1 MKNNRLEQIEWI
13 LSVQKEASVVELA
26 SMLKVSDMTIRR
38 DLIELE
44 QKGVVTRYHGGA
56 FISAAE
62 PKSLLPAYHP
72 ESCPDEKAAIGRE
85 ASRYL
90 KEILFGKEI
99 NSVIL
104 MSGSTMMEMVKCI
117 DYTIPVTAVTDNL
130 SIAYT
135 LSQNANNSVMLLGGK
150 VYPPSMSVN
159 GFLAE
164 QMLNYLSVD
173 CTFMGTSA
181 IDGDGCLYCYDDK
194 HASFLE
200 KLLLISHRIIVLADH
215 TKLGATSLVKV
226 GLMDESFTVITN
238 DKASRPLLEKYESM
252 GVKIMM
258 V

>member
-44 QKGVVTRYHGGA
+44 QKGIVTRYHGGA

-72 ESCPDEKAAIGRE
+72 ESCPEEKAAIGRE

-99 NSVIL
+99 SSVIL
-104 MSGSTMMEMVKCI
+104 MSGSTMYEMVKCI
-117 DYTIPVTAVTDNL
+117 DYTIPVTIVTDNL
-130 SIAYT
+130 NIAYT
-135 LSQNANNSVMLLGGK
+135 LGQNANNSVMLLGGK
-150 VYPPSMSVN
+150 VYAPSMSVN
-159 GFLAE
+159 GYLAE
-164 QMLNYLSVD
+164 QMLDYLSVD

-181 IDGDGCLYCYDDK
+181 IDEDGCLYCYDDK
-194 HASFLE
+194 HASFLK
-200 KLLLISHRIIVLADH
+200 KLLTISHRIIVLADH
-215 TKLGATSLVKV
+215 SKLGTTSLVKV
-226 GLMDESFTVITN
+226 SNMDENFSIITN
-238 DKASRPLLEKYESM
+238 SRASQPLLEKYESM
-252 GVKIMM
+252 GVEIMK